1 MLNNLK
7 GKGNNS

>member
-7 GKGNNS
+7 